1 MSTPKEISYTEAI
14 GELEKILEKLND
26 DTLDVDRLG
35 EQVARGAELIG
46 LCREKLRRAEDKVT
60 KVLDNEAEA

>member
-46 LCREKLRRAEDKVT
+46 LCREKLRRAEERVADVLENET
-60 KVLDNEAEA
+60 KM